1 MEERGKEGHPGT
13 LFTTPF
19 ITCRPGSSRG
29 QVVALWF
36 TISDISYI
44 SAAVSS
50 PPSPYATDNN
60 KTNTAVIT
68 AAAAAA
74 ATAALTTTIAVAA
87 ASAITVAG

>member
-29 QVVALWF
+29 QVVASRF

-50 PPSPYATDNN
+50 PPSPYTTDNN

-68 AAAAAA
+68 AAAAA